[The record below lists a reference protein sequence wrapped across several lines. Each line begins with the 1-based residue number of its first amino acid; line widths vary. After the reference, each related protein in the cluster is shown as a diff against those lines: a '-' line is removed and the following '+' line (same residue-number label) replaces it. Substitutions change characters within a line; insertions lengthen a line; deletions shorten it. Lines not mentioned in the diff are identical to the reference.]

1 MLSPAK
7 RFGKLRLFAVPLLA
21 ASALALFAACGGN
34 PDMISRQEAEQIAL
48 EQMPQAELSELDL
61 TTDKGLALY
70 EGTLQQDDKE
80 YNFEIDAETGLVLN
94 MAEAGA
100 ESAAEQAGKTQSSET
115 AGAAVQSASGEG
127 EIGADAAQ
135 AIILE
140 IEPQFT
146 IDTCFKT
153 EYEGKAAYQCDGT
166 VGGEAQQLYNR
177 RGFPAAVLAEQ

>member
-80 YNFEIDAETGLVLN
+80 YNFEIDAGN
-94 MAEAGA
+94 RPC
-100 ESAAEQAGKTQSSET
+100 
-115 AGAAVQSASGEG
+115 
-127 EIGADAAQ
+127 AQ
-135 AIILE
+135 H
-140 IEPQFT
+140 
-146 IDTCFKT
+146 
-153 EYEGKAAYQCDGT
+153 GRG
-166 VGGEAQQLYNR
+166 R
-177 RGFPAAVLAEQ
+177 RGKRG